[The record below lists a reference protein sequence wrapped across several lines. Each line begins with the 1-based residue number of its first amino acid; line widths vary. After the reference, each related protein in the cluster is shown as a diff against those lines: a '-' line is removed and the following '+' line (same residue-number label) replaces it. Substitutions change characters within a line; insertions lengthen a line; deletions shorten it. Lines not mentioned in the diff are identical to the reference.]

1 MKIANVTPIFKSGK
15 KELLTNYCP
24 ISVHLCFSKS
34 LERIMYKRVY
44 NNLNDNNLF
53 HKQFGFRKGHS
64 TDYALNELVENIYDS
79 FNQNKYALGVF
90 IDLPKAFV
98 TVDHNILFDKLHL
111 YDTKTIALNGFRT
124 TFQIEGSLHRQ
135 CSKNI

>member
-1 MKIANVTPIFKSGK
+1 
-15 KELLTNYCP
+15 
-24 ISVHLCFSKS
+24 
-34 LERIMYKRVY
+34 MYKRVY
-44 NNLNDNNLF
+44 NNLNDNNLLF

-98 TVDHNILFDKLHL
+98 TVDHNILFDKLYL

-124 TFQIEGSLHRQ
+124 TFQIEGSLHGQ